1 MYWNCSVPT
10 SHQILNPKT
19 ILLHTL
25 NRVQRCGS
33 VPLSWQ
39 ISRSLPPSSNCSPAP
54 RGAVELPPCELTRL
68 DKLTELLSLWGK
80 FVKVGIIH
88 RNCHWYFDPVVEPV
102 EKYKIVTECYK
113 LLTLHYIVFWL
124 LPPLYYTLL
133 RLLRLL
139 TLLVLLPLLT
149 LLSLLSLLYHCV
161 HSDI

>member
-1 MYWNCSVPT
+1 MTMFPLKYLSLFVTWCFWYHWLPHHCWCPGFISRMYWNCSVPT
-10 SHQILNPKT
+10 SYQILNPKT

-25 NRVQRCGS
+25 NRVQHCGS
-33 VPLSWQ
+33 VPWSWQ

-54 RGAVELPPCELTRL
+54 QGAVELPPCELTRL
-68 DKLTELLSLWGK
+68 DKLTELLSLLGK

-124 LPPLYYTLL
+124 LPPLY
-133 RLLRLL
+133 
-139 TLLVLLPLLT
+139 
-149 LLSLLSLLYHCV
+149 
-161 HSDI
+161 